1 MLVLVRI
8 ALSISRGWGAE
19 MTVTA
24 DERHAGYGLR
34 RWRVHLGLIASFGL
48 ALVASIGRSGLTGL
62 TLHVL
67 AGLCFAG
74 LVVVHLAQR
83 RRTLRGL
90 APDLARPAR
99 WRRLRGRLAVSAG
112 VLVFLAGNVI
122 VSGVVDWITGRA
134 VMLPPRAIGI
144 PLPAL
149 NWHTTTSLVLVVY
162 LVVHVVRRRARLRH
176 SQIR

>member
-1 MLVLVRI
+1 
-8 ALSISRGWGAE
+8 
-19 MTVTA
+19 MTVTT
-24 DERHAGYGLR
+24 DERHARHGLR
-34 RWRVHLGLIASFGL
+34 RWLVHLGLIVSFGL
-48 ALVASIGRSGLTGL
+48 ALVASIGRSGPMGL
-62 TLHVL
+62 ALHVV

-74 LVVVHLAQR
+74 LVVFHLAQR

-90 APDLARPAR
+90 APDLTRPAR
-99 WRRLRGRLAVSAG
+99 WRRQRGRLALSAG

-122 VSGVVDWITGRA
+122 VSGVVDWITGNS
-134 VMLPPRAIGI
+134 VMLPLRSIGI

-149 NWHTTTSLVLVVY
+149 NWHTTTSLILVIY